1 MAQEFQM
8 FRKIKGLNSVTARQA
23 CEIPDCEK
31 SIWGMTMLSPG
42 QKLGLL
48 AKRSVTSLFF
58 LFFERERWLDI
69 QDGIRCLGMCR
80 RAWRTVSCNPVLKAS
95 INQWEFEK
103 GYLWRTQLCL
113 QVRCRLHQAPIST
126 AISRAGTVGPFS
138 GWGDWGRRP
147 WRRCSLPSISPS
159 AFLPELLCLNK
170 HFGSWKLECA
180 ASGFQEIDFSSSAG
194 TGNQTAGCWREGGWR
209 GNEGITLRT
218 FTETSQGP
226 GKVLQTSHSLL
237 SSGQHYG
244 MGVNNNRHNS

>member
-58 LFFERERWLDI
+58 LFFWERERWLDI
-69 QDGIRCLGMCR
+69 QDGIRCLGMWR

-103 GYLWRTQLCL
+103 GYLWRTQLSPSEMQTPSSPHQHSNQSGRRCWPLFRVGRLRSATLEAMFLALCL
-113 QVRCRLHQAPIST
+113 PLSFPPWASLPEQALRIMEVRMCCQW
-126 AISRAGTVGPFS
+126 ISRN
-138 GWGDWGRRP
+138 R
-147 WRRCSLPSISPS
+147 
-159 AFLPELLCLNK
+159 
-170 HFGSWKLECA
+170 
-180 ASGFQEIDFSSSAG
+180 
-194 TGNQTAGCWREGGWR
+194 
-209 GNEGITLRT
+209 
-218 FTETSQGP
+218 
-226 GKVLQTSHSLL
+226 LQ
-237 SSGQHYG
+237 
-244 MGVNNNRHNS
+244 